1 MISLSLQSS
10 GHPTV
15 FQHRPVRPSTPCY
28 RGFSLPK
35 DSSPGF
41 WSTTSDE
48 GARFGLAFAAAP
60 GDALSH
66 AGRDDSRTHY
76 AKGMP
81 QPRRATTP
89 CRHTVSGL
97 FHSPQRG
104 SFRLSLAVLV
114 RYRSPPSVQPWG
126 MGPPDSDGVSRVP
139 SYLGSRWASLRLRIR
154 GFHPLWPAF
163 PDRSPDEC
171 SCRVAVPQPQGASPL
186 VWASGAFAR
195 RYLRHHCCFLLLR
208 VLRCFTSPRLALP
221 AYGFNRKCRGIAPGG
236 LLHSE
241 TPGSMCVCHSP
252 GLFAAYH
259 VLLRLAVPR
268 HPPCALSRLIVSPG
282 LSFRSHVLG
291 FSFL

>member
-97 FHSPQRG
+97 FHSPDRG
-104 SFRLSLAVLV
+104 SFHLSLVVLV
-114 RYRSPPSVQPWG
+114 RYRSSPSIQPWG

-221 AYGFNRKCRGIAPGG
+221 AYFVQPEVPGHCPRRIAPFG
-236 LLHSE
+236 H
-241 TPGSMCVCHSP
+241 PGIKVCLP
-252 GLFAAYH
+252 L
-259 VLLRLAVPR
+259 PR
-268 HPPCALSRLIVSPG
+268 A
-282 LSFRSHVLG
+282 FRSLPRPSSPCGAKASTVRPFALDRVSKAFVSEPRAR
-291 FSFL
+291 FSF